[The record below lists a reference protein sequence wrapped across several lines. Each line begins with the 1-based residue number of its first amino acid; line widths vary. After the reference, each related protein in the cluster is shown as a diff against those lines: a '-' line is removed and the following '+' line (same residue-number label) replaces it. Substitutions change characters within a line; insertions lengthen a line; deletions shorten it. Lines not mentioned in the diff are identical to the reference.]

1 MARIAITGG
10 AGEGK
15 STVLGYLRE
24 LGHPIASAD
33 EIAREVFSLVAIQGR
48 LAEIVGG
55 RAPVTADQVRAALA
69 DPWRRRQINAITHPE
84 IVRRLHEI
92 EEGFV
97 EIPLL
102 IETCLQGGFDRVWV
116 VTCGVEEQRRRLVER
131 LGGEAAA
138 EALLGSQLP
147 TRAKIPF
154 ADVVIRTNQP
164 EWSVKRDV
172 ALAARQ

>member
-1 MARIAITGG
+1 MTRIAITGG

-15 STVLGYLRE
+15 STVLSYLRE
-24 LGHPIASAD
+24 LGHPTASAD
-33 EIAREVFSLVAIQGR
+33 QIAKDVFARDDIQER
-48 LAEIVGG
+48 LADVLGAK
-55 RAPVTADQVRAALA
+55 APLSSEQVRAALG
-69 DPWRRRQINAITHPE
+69 DSLRRRQINAITHPA
-84 IVRRLHEI
+84 ILRRLREF
-92 EEGFV
+92 ESGFV

-102 IETCLQGGFDRVWV
+102 IEACLQGEFDQVWI
-116 VTCGVEEQRRRLVER
+116 VTCGLGEQRRRLLDR
-131 LGGEAAA
+131 LGAEAAVDA
-138 EALLGSQLP
+138 QLGAQLP

>member
-1 MARIAITGG
+1 M
-10 AGEGK
+10 
-15 STVLGYLRE
+15 
-24 LGHPIASAD
+24 
-33 EIAREVFSLVAIQGR
+33 
-48 LAEIVGG
+48 
-55 RAPVTADQVRAALA
+55 
-69 DPWRRRQINAITHPE
+69 
-84 IVRRLHEI
+84 
-92 EEGFV
+92 

-102 IETCLQGGFDRVWV
+102 IEACLQGGFDRVWV
-116 VTCGVEEQRRRLVER
+116 VTCGADEQRRRLVER
-131 LGGEAAA
+131 LGGEAGA